1 MHTLT
6 RLAALAACLAVT
18 APRAGENRWLGA
30 IVVSGA
36 SLTNATTAAPFVIP
50 PMAKITV
57 NCSAAV
63 NMLVDATA
71 ATTSGAG
78 MGVPVPASTNFPTSV
93 GQRLI
98 VISNTPSGLVAV
110 IGTGTCNF
118 WLRDGN
124 E

>member
-1 MHTLT
+1 MTRT
-6 RLAALAACLAVT
+6 RLAALLVCLLAG

-30 IVVSGA
+30 IVVSGS

-57 NCSAAV
+57 NCTAAV

-71 ATTSGAG
+71 ATASGAG
-78 MGVPVPASTNFPTSV
+78 MGVPVPANTNFPSSV
-93 GQRLI
+93 GQRLV
-98 VISNTPSGLVAV
+98 VISATPSALVAV